1 MKVIDSSCHVEGIGN
16 VRYEVHIDMR
26 GLRRQTER
34 QQRLRIKELHC
45 VIRRWRAIALLL
57 ATVLAAS
64 ILVIVLQ
71 LNKLP

>member
-1 MKVIDSSCHVEGIGN
+1 MKVIDTY
-16 VRYEVHIDMR
+16 VRLAHSK
-26 GLRRQTER
+26 GLAVNNTTER

-71 LNKLP
+71 LHKLP